1 MTSTT
6 EMILYTIL
14 FSVVRWH
21 GREIG
26 RWHWIC
32 VLLNS
37 FTVWRRKLQ
46 ANVNVKV
53 QRRNS
58 RNKIDVGRPT
68 LEKVTE

>member
-1 MTSTT
+1 MALDLRIS
-6 EMILYTIL
+6 
-14 FSVVRWH
+14 
-21 GREIG
+21 
-26 RWHWIC
+26 C

-46 ANVNVKV
+46 SNVNVKV